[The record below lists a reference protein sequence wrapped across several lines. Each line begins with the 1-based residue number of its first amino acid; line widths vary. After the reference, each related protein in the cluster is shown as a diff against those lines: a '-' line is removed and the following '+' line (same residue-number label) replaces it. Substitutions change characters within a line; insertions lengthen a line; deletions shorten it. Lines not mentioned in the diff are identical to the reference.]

1 MHGFRMT
8 AEQTLGA
15 YLRDARLR
23 AVPALTQRAV
33 AEDVAAI
40 TEDGCDALAVS
51 RYERGAHIPTASRL
65 EALIQVLELDEGHAR
80 FLWQNAEAAKAKPGA
95 KLGRIRSEATRSTDP
110 WFGEVLE
117 VLMDETGVSTDELAR
132 RVSTDP
138 KTIRNWRHGRN
149 LPNVER
155 AVEIAHALGV
165 EPARLV
171 TPPVDHPAALPVRV
185 ASAGVRSA
193 PPAIPAPPHPAAPR
207 TERRR
212 SGRG

>member
-23 AVPALTQRAV
+23 ANPALTQRAV

-51 RYERGAHIPTASRL
+51 RYERGAIIPTASRL
-65 EALIQVLELDEGHAR
+65 EALIQVLELDAAHAK

-95 KLGRIRSEATRSTDP
+95 KLGRVRSEATRSTEP

-117 VLMDETGVSTDELAR
+117 VLMDEVGVSTDELAR
-132 RVSTDP
+132 RISTDP
-138 KTIRNWRHGRN
+138 KTVRNWRHGRN

-155 AVEIAHALGV
+155 AVEVAHALGV

-171 TPPVDHPAALPVRV
+171 TPPVGHPAALPVTGV
-185 ASAGVRSA
+185 PPLVRSG

-212 SGRG
+212 SARS